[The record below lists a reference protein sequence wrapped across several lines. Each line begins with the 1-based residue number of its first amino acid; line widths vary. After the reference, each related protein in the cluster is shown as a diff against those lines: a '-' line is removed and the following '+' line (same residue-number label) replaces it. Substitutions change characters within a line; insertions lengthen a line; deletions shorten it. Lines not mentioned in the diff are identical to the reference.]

1 MNQHLLRRIAA
12 AALFALLLPALILL
26 GNTYLTQLDTFA
38 YATVADMGERSDIE
52 MAIVGSSVAQFHFN
66 PEIITEATG
75 LNTFCATITNLRL
88 PGAIALT
95 EQLFE
100 TNSPEWVV
108 LVVEAYTFDMTME
121 DPQTQMKLAPLLKSP
136 LRRARY
142 YWDTATQDGQYIDRL
157 LLMNGFGFSS
167 MDDVM
172 KSVRLRSDWR
182 AALAAAETEL
192 DGTMRYIDG
201 YVRLEEPMIGRA
213 LADGMER
220 FETGYY
226 YDLFDYSRQ
235 RLLDFRALCE
245 AHGAKLLVA
254 VSPTLSANTLF
265 DPCYLPYVESACRFL
280 RENEI
285 PCINML
291 YAKPE
296 LMPNLDDMYVDPH
309 HLHGDGAD
317 IMSAAFAKA
326 FNMLTAGEDISPL
339 FHYNSWHY
347 LQAIDYITNV
357 WAHAEAV
364 QGGWQLTADCN
375 RGATVIPEY
384 RYALLL
390 ADGSEETLRDY
401 SGDPVFTVPQAA
413 LDRGSVRVY
422 ARCAGDISSAVF
434 TDTTVL
440 PPEESD

>member
-12 AALFALLLPALILL
+12 AALFVLLLPALILL

-167 MDDVM
+167 MEDVM

-182 AALAAAETEL
+182 AALAAAEAEL

-201 YVRLEEPMIGRA
+201 YVRLDSSLI
-213 LADGMER
+213 
-220 FETGYY
+220 
-226 YDLFDYSRQ
+226 
-235 RLLDFRALCE
+235 
-245 AHGAKLLVA
+245 
-254 VSPTLSANTLF
+254 
-265 DPCYLPYVESACRFL
+265 
-280 RENEI
+280 
-285 PCINML
+285 
-291 YAKPE
+291 
-296 LMPNLDDMYVDPH
+296 
-309 HLHGDGAD
+309 
-317 IMSAAFAKA
+317 
-326 FNMLTAGEDISPL
+326 TA
-339 FHYNSWHY
+339 
-347 LQAIDYITNV
+347 
-357 WAHAEAV
+357 
-364 QGGWQLTADCN
+364 
-375 RGATVIPEY
+375 R
-384 RYALLL
+384 
-390 ADGSEETLRDY
+390 DGSVDIAPKEAILRSYLRKYLEEHIALTTLKLR
-401 SGDPVFTVPQAA
+401 
-413 LDRGSVRVY
+413 
-422 ARCAGDISSAVF
+422 I
-434 TDTTVL
+434 
-440 PPEESD
+440 